1 MAVVIFANQITHQL
15 RCFGQLL
22 VKAFDKQEQVLEST
36 NEYCVPQ
43 NLVATFTAFTSLV
56 AGCGNRN
63 LLIIGFL

>member
-22 VKAFDKQEQVLEST
+22 VKAFDKQEQVVEST

-43 NLVATFTAFTSLV
+43 NLVATFTSLV
-56 AGCGNRN
+56 AGCGNCN